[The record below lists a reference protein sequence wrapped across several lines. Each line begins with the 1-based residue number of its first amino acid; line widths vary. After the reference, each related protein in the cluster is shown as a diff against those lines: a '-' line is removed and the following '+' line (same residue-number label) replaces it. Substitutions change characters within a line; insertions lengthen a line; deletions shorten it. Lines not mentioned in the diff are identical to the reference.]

1 MTWENP
7 RTPEEKQKARLETAR
22 KRLDG
27 ILALMTDDQRYLIF
41 NGRSSGPKSLW
52 RMFTKAELTEFYA
65 SDDRLLASV
74 GLYGTFDL
82 TLVPVTGAIEA
93 YL

>member
-7 RTPEEKQKARLETAR
+7 RTPAEKQQVRIETAR
-22 KRLDG
+22 KRLEG
-27 ILALMTDDQRYLIF
+27 VMALMADDQRYLIF
-41 NGRSSGPKSLW
+41 TGRSSGPKSLW
-52 RMFTKAELTEFYA
+52 RTFTKAELAEFYTNN
-65 SDDRLLASV
+65 DKLMGSV

-82 TLVPVTGAIEA
+82 TLVPANGVIEA